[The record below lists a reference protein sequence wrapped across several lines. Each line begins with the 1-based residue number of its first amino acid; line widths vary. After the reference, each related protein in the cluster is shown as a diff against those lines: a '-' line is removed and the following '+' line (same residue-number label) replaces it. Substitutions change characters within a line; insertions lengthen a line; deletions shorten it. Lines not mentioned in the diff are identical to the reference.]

1 MSDEIFLYTLIW
13 VADNTHFLH
22 FLKVPGVISTGL
34 NIFWSQE
41 QEVRSLLGLQAKRP
55 EVPYLTL
62 LINIL
67 IFNYDGF
74 DRLP

>member
-41 QEVRSLLGLQAKRP
+41 QEVRS
-55 EVPYLTL
+55 TL
-62 LINIL
+62 PNPTYKYANFQLRWL
-67 IFNYDGF
+67 W
-74 DRLP
+74 